1 MMTPRARML
10 EMTPLDI
17 IELSP
22 IVEALIFAADGPIKV
37 ERMAE
42 ALDTTPEEVMSA
54 IEALEVDYAERPRG
68 FFLQEVA
75 GGYQLRTCPE
85 YADYL
90 RRLGHNRP
98 FKFSRPAMET
108 LAIIAYRQPVTR
120 SEIEYLRGVDSGSVL
135 KTLLEKRLVRIL
147 GKKDV
152 PGKPM
157 IYGTTREFLELFGLP
172 DLSALPTLQEFSEL
186 APEEENGVAT
196 DQLPLLVDNDGSS
209 EIKSET
215 STEQTE
221 EI

>member
-1 MMTPRARML
+1 MDIHDL
-10 EMTPLDI
+10 IPLA
-17 IELSP
+17 
-22 IVEALIFAADGPIKV
+22 EALIFAADGPIKA

-42 ALDTTPEEVMSA
+42 ALEIPLAEIKEA

-75 GGYQLRTCPE
+75 GGYQLRTRPE

-90 RRLGHNRP
+90 RKLGRSRP
-98 FKFSRPAMET
+98 FRFSRPALES

-120 SEIEYLRGVDSGSVL
+120 SEVEYLRGVDSGSVL

-172 DLSALPTLQEFSEL
+172 DLSSLPTLSEFSEL
-186 APEEENGVAT
+186 APDTETEALMES
-196 DQLPLLVDNDGSS
+196 LPLLVDGEETGMQDG
-209 EIKSET
+209 EAGTRDE
-215 STEQTE
+215 
-221 EI
+221 

>member
-1 MMTPRARML
+1 MTQTL

-17 IELSP
+17 LELTP
-22 IVEALIFAADGPIKV
+22 LVEALIFAADGPIKA

-42 ALDTTPEEVMSA
+42 ALEIDQTEIMSA
-54 IEALEVDYAERPRG
+54 IEALEEDYAEQPRG

-75 GGYQLRTCPE
+75 GGYQLRTRPE

-90 RRLGHNRP
+90 RKLGHSRP
-98 FKFSRPAMET
+98 FKFSRPALET

-120 SEIEYLRGVDSGSVL
+120 AEIEYLRGVDSGSVL
-135 KTLLEKRLVRIL
+135 KTLLEKHLVRIL

-172 DLSALPTLQEFSEL
+172 DLSSLPTLREFSEL
-186 APEEENGVAT
+186 LPAEEDGVDT
-196 DQLPLLVDNDGSS
+196 ELLPLLVEDDG
-209 EIKSET
+209 EG
-215 STEQTE
+215 
-221 EI
+221 

>member
-1 MMTPRARML
+1 MDIHDL
-10 EMTPLDI
+10 IPLA
-17 IELSP
+17 
-22 IVEALIFAADGPIKV
+22 EALIFAADGPIKA

-42 ALDTTPEEVMSA
+42 ALEIPLAEIKEA

-75 GGYQLRTCPE
+75 GGYQLRTRPE
-85 YADYL
+85 YAEYL
-90 RRLGHNRP
+90 RKLGRSRP
-98 FKFSRPAMET
+98 FRFSRPALES

-172 DLSALPTLQEFSEL
+172 DLSSLPTLSEFSEL
-186 APEEENGVAT
+186 APDTETEALMES
-196 DQLPLLVDNDGSS
+196 LPLLVDGEETGMQDG
-209 EIKSET
+209 EAGTRDE
-215 STEQTE
+215 
-221 EI
+221 

>member
-1 MMTPRARML
+1 
-10 EMTPLDI
+10 LDI
-17 IELSP
+17 NDLIPLA
-22 IVEALIFAADGPIKV
+22 EALIFAADGPIKA

-42 ALDTTPEEVMSA
+42 ALEVPLADIREA

-75 GGYQLRTCPE
+75 GGYQLRTRPE
-85 YADYL
+85 YAEYL
-90 RRLGHNRP
+90 RKLGRSRP
-98 FKFSRPAMET
+98 FRFSRPALES

-172 DLSALPTLQEFSEL
+172 DLSSLPTLSEFSEL
-186 APEEENGVAT
+186 APDTETEMLMES
-196 DQLPLLVDNDGSS
+196 LPLLVDG
-209 EIKSET
+209 EEAGGQET
-215 STEQTE
+215 E
-221 EI
+221 